1 MYNKG
6 EVTLFSLASS
16 LAVLKFYEH
25 MGEQSADE
33 MELEKKKAR
42 YLIWGIKILILIIE
56 ILIHA
61 GLQRQW
67 KVHNKTDFIHG
78 SI

>member
-33 MELEKKKAR
+33 MELEKKKPD
-42 YLIWGIKILILIIE
+42 I
-56 ILIHA
+56 
-61 GLQRQW
+61 
-67 KVHNKTDFIHG
+67 
-78 SI
+78 